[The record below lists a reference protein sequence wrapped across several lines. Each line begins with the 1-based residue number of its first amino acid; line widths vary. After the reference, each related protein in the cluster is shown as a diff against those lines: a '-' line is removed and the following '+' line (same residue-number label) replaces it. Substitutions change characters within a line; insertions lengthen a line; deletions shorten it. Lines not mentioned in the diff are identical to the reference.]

1 MRFIVSTIC
10 AALAL
15 GAGSVQADPAVAPI
29 STVSPGSAVVLPKG
43 TIVRL
48 RLDTDLTAGEAKA
61 DQPVAF
67 TVDQDVYGPNHVL
80 LLTKGTPA
88 TGRVLASTE
97 HDLFGRRGRLT
108 FTCDSVQPQSG
119 VPVPVKMVSGSGS
132 GAAADA
138 ADEMDAQEFYSF
150 RLEPLD
156 PDGYVQSA
164 NPDGY
169 YTQPNGSEST
179 TIYDPARQFNDS
191 LKVTAK
197 RGSLY
202 TAHVAND
209 ISLPVAQRY

>member
-1 MRFIVSTIC
+1 MRFLIPTLY
-10 AALAL
+10 AALTLA
-15 GAGSVQADPAVAPI
+15 AGSVYADPPVPAMASSSVTAG
-29 STVSPGSAVVLPKG
+29 TLTKG

-48 RLDTDLTAGEAKA
+48 RLDTDLEAGTSKPG
-61 DQPVAF
+61 DTVQF
-67 TVDQDVYGPNHVL
+67 TVDRDVYGPDHIL
-80 LLTKGTPA
+80 LLTKGMTA
-88 TGRVLASTE
+88 TGKVTASTE
-97 HDLFGRRGRLT
+97 HDRFGRRGQLT
-108 FTCDSVQPQSG
+108 FVCSSVQATNG
-119 VPVPVKMVSGSGS
+119 VEVPVNLVVGSGS

-179 TIYDPARQFNDS
+179 TIYDPARQFNGS

-202 TAHVAND
+202 TAHVANA
-209 ISLPVAQRY
+209 ISVPVAQHY

>member
-1 MRFIVSTIC
+1 MRFIVLTIC
-10 AALAL
+10 AALTLAS
-15 GAGSVQADPAVAPI
+15 GSVSAGPSIPAA
-29 STVSPGSAVVLPKG
+29 TPGSVSADVLPKG

-48 RLDTDLTAGEAKA
+48 RLETDLEAGSSKPG
-61 DQPVAF
+61 DSVQF
-67 TVDQDVYGPNHVL
+67 TVDRDVYGANHVL
-80 LLTKGTPA
+80 LLTKGMEA
-88 TGRVLASTE
+88 TGKVTASTA
-97 HDLFGRRGRLT
+97 HDRFGRRGQLT
-108 FTCDSVQPQSG
+108 FVCNSVQASNGVQ
-119 VPVPVKMVSGSGS
+119 VPVSLVVGSGS

-169 YTQPNGSEST
+169 YTQPQSSESVT
-179 TIYDPARQFNDS
+179 VYDPARQFNGS

-202 TAHVAND
+202 TAHVSNTLSVPA
-209 ISLPVAQRY
+209 AQRY

>member
-1 MRFIVSTIC
+1 MRFIIPTIC
-10 AALAL
+10 TALTLA
-15 GAGSVQADPAVAPI
+15 AGSVYADPAAPAV
-29 STVSPGSAVVLPKG
+29 TPGKLTAGVLPKG

-48 RLDTDLTAGEAKA
+48 RLDTDLEAGQSKPG
-61 DQPVAF
+61 DPVRF
-67 TVDQDVYGPNHVL
+67 TVDRDVYGADHTL
-80 LLTKGTPA
+80 LLAQGMEA
-88 TGRVLASTE
+88 TGKVTASTA
-97 HDLFGRRGRLT
+97 HDRFGRRGQLT
-108 FTCDSVQPQSG
+108 FVCKNVRATNGVQ
-119 VPVPVKMVSGSGS
+119 VPVNLVVGSGS

-169 YTQPNGSEST
+169 YTQPNSTESV
-179 TIYDPARQFNDS
+179 TIYDPARQFNGS

-202 TAHVAND
+202 TAHVANTVFV
-209 ISLPVAQRY
+209 PVAQRY